1 MEFACSIC
9 KHTSSNKQ
17 DIVKHLLRKKS
28 CGQGTKEIIE
38 VPTEYKCQFCNKNFS
53 IKRNLD
59 YHIENSCK
67 KRNAIKDEEI
77 KELRNKIREL
87 EQKPTIINITD
98 NSINNNNNTTNI
110 YVVNNYEKTSL
121 EKITDKLFNKVLK
134 GAESP
139 YQIIPRMVKEIHFNP
154 NLPENHNICL
164 MNKNYNNKHIYVYK
178 NGHWNITDKKTEI
191 ENIINDKETN
201 ISDWVAKKGDEYPEA
216 VEIYD
221 NYLDQKND
229 DDTMKLVREG
239 IELLLY
245 NNRFMV
251 NFKRN

>member
-164 MNKNYNNKHIYVYK
+164 MNKNYNNKHIYVYSFGLRPEEHQPSGTC
-178 NGHWNITDKKTEI
+178 NFSRIDNAQLLMDLTNPAQIPNYSTWNNQD
-191 ENIINDKETN
+191 
-201 ISDWVAKKGDEYPEA
+201 G
-216 VEIYD
+216 
-221 NYLDQKND
+221 
-229 DDTMKLVREG
+229 
-239 IELLLY
+239 LLY
-245 NNRFMV
+245 IFAPNYNVLRIMSGMGGLAYS
-251 NFKRN
+251 N